1 LRAEFRCLFPNC
13 HLVEG
18 TLNWRLLSL
27 LLAGSATAFG
37 ALRAGAARVDI
48 TPAADAALPMSGYG
62 GRTQGFKGIHD
73 PIYVRAIVVDDG
85 TTQAALVAWELIA
98 VPDSV
103 WKELAP
109 RVASEAGIRTENL
122 LLAAVHDH
130 GAPSPG
136 LATPPGAAEY
146 TKKVEDAAVEAI
158 RRAKQRLQP
167 ARFGLGTGT
176 AYVNVNRRELTPS
189 QGWWLGY
196 NEKGV
201 SDKTVNV
208 LRFEDTS
215 GKPIAFFINYPVHV
229 VVMGPDN
236 YQITGDLA
244 GATSRFV
251 EQHYAGKDHPR
262 SDAGHRLRL
271 KPEEKSDDGVVAVW
285 TSGAAGDQN
294 PVSMASGDDF
304 WLADALGR
312 ILGEEVVRVAGA
324 IQTSPEGS
332 IRGVQRVVT
341 CPGRQVEAG
350 PRPRTDYK
358 FSDAPPVNIR
368 LGLLTI
374 GNVALAGVS
383 GEVFTLISQH
393 LKKES
398 PIANTIMVTHANG
411 SSGYI
416 PSETGFDQIGYEAT
430 TSHLKPGCAEDAI
443 VNGFVGLMRQR

>member
-1 LRAEFRCLFPNC
+1 
-13 HLVEG
+13 
-18 TLNWRLLSL
+18 
-27 LLAGSATAFG
+27 
-37 ALRAGAARVDI
+37 VDI

-73 PIYVRAIVVDDG
+73 PIYVRAIVIDDG
-85 TTQAALVAWELIA
+85 ATQAALVAWELIF

-103 WKELAP
+103 WAELSP
-109 RVASEAGIRTENL
+109 RIAAETGIKPENL

-130 GAPSPG
+130 GAPSLG
-136 LATPPGAAEY
+136 AATPTGVAEY
-146 TKKVEDAAVEAI
+146 TKKVEDAALEAV
-158 RRAKQRLQP
+158 RTAKSRLQP
-167 ARFGLGTGT
+167 AKFGMGTGA
-176 AYVNVNRRELTPS
+176 AYINVNRRELTPS

-201 SDKTVNV
+201 SDKTVSV
-208 LRFEDTS
+208 LRFEDMS
-215 GKPIAFFINYPVHV
+215 GKPIAFFINYAVHV

-251 EQHYAGKDHPR
+251 EQHFAGKDHPR
-262 SDAGHRLRL
+262 SDAGHRLRVA
-271 KPEEKSDDGVVAVW
+271 PEQTSDVVAVW

-294 PVSMASGDDF
+294 PISMASGDDF

-312 ILGEEVVRVAGA
+312 VLGEEVVRVAGA
-324 IQTSPEGS
+324 IQTSDQGS
-332 IRGVQRVVT
+332 IRGVQKVVT

-358 FSDAPPVNIR
+358 FTDAAPVNIR

-383 GEVFTLISQH
+383 GEVFTLISQR
-393 LKKES
+393 LRQQS
-398 PIANTIMVTHANG
+398 PFPNTIMVTHANG

-443 VNGFVGLMRQR
+443 VNGFLGLMRRE